1 MVVCPKKLHHCLA
14 EELETGDCWIA
25 ISLAQLSGLIWSGR
39 IGKHTDELATE
50 LVTRSEGKTECREW
64 HTDGWSGY
72 ERALP
77 LEVEHSVSK
86 VLTQR
91 LERINGTLRQQTG
104 RWHRRQNKFGKLWQ
118 QSEVTL
124 RLVLSY
130 FNWMWRHSC
139 KGTTAAL
146 ACRSRRASKGL
157 GITLLPIPHFCRAW
171 PVFCKF
177 TIVK

>member
-1 MVVCPKKLHHCLA
+1 MSYGRLSKK
-14 EELETGDCWIA
+14 TS
-25 ISLAQLSGLIWSGR
+25 SLLSWRTRNWRLLDSDKFSSIERVDLIWSHR
-39 IGKHTDELATE
+39 QAYWWIGDWVSDKI
-50 LVTRSEGKTECREW
+50 C
-64 HTDGWSGY
+64 TDGWSGY